1 MTQAR
6 APRISAEQWQALID
20 QWQTSGLSAEAFC
33 HDKGVSYSRFCI
45 WRKRLAKT
53 ATAPDDE
60 ANFIDLAALAASTPE
75 RGWNIVLSLG
85 NGVELRLS
93 QH

>member
-1 MTQAR
+1 MAHAR

-20 QWQTSGLSAEAFC
+20 QWRTSGLSAEAFC
-33 HDKGVSYSRFCI
+33 QDQGVSYARFGI
-45 WRKRLAKT
+45 WRKRLLKT
-53 ATAPDDE
+53 VAPPE
-60 ANFIDLAALAASTPE
+60 AETSFIDLASLTAAAPT

-93 QH
+93 QG